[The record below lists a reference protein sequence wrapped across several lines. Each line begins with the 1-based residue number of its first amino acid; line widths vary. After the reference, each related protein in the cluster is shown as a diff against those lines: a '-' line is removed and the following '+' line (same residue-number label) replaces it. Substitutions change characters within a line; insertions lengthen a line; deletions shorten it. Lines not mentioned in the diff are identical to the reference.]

1 LTTVESILSFAPLL
15 SLDPAAKV
23 FVSSGYSDDP
33 VLMNFQTYSFSGA
46 LPKPITLETLQNVV
60 VPLLRD
66 STGEP

>member
-1 LTTVESILSFAPLL
+1 
-15 SLDPAAKV
+15 
-23 FVSSGYSDDP
+23 
-33 VLMNFQTYSFSGA
+33 MNFQIYSFSGA